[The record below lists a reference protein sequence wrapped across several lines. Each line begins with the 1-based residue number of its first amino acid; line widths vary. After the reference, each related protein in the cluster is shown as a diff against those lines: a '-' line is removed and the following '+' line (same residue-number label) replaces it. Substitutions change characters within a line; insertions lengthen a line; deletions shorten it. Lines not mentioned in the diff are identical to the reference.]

1 MARTKTDSFI
11 LELKLKTS
19 PADDAYLEKC
29 FSAGCSICNTLVR
42 HCRRQIASLRQD
54 KDYRKL
60 LAEYCSPKKGKERSA
75 VAKRLNAI
83 VASYGLTEY
92 SLHDFVKVQQKK
104 HKKYINSHVAQK
116 VASSVWRGVEKVL
129 YGEGKYLHF
138 RKWKDFLSLE
148 GKNNTTGL
156 VFQGGILK
164 VNQRPV
170 HARRQKKDG
179 SPARRY
185 EEEALTRRV
194 KYCRLVRKPVGR
206 RYHYYVQLVLEG
218 KPPRKGYTLGEGA
231 GGLDIGT
238 STAAVVTDT
247 ECILTVLGDGIE
259 SIEKKQWKLQ
269 RKMDR
274 SRRAMNPQNYNPDG
288 TVKKGRKKWTNSS
301 HYRRMQMEYAS
312 LCRRRAAALKQWQ
325 EVMANRIVSQC
336 DIIYVEQMNFK
347 ALQRKAKTSA
357 VKENGKHTRRKRFG
371 KSLQSRAPAQ
381 FCCILER
388 KITAL
393 GGRYLEVDTRSFR
406 ASQYDHTAGTYTKKK
421 LSRRHATIDGHW
433 VQRDLYSAFLLSNSA
448 EDLSHADR
456 DRCIR
461 TFDRFLKNHD
471 VCIASIRNTKTKIP
485 RSFGFQAA

>member
-1 MARTKTDSFI
+1 M
-11 LELKLKTS
+11 
-19 PADDAYLEKC
+19 
-29 FSAGCSICNTLVR
+29 
-42 HCRRQIASLRQD
+42 
-54 KDYRKL
+54 
-60 LAEYCSPKKGKERSA
+60 
-75 VAKRLNAI
+75 
-83 VASYGLTEY
+83 
-92 SLHDFVKVQQKK
+92 
-104 HKKYINSHVAQK
+104 AQK
-116 VASSVWRGVEKVL
+116 IASSVWRGVEKVL
-129 YGEGKYLHF
+129 YGDGKYLHF

-371 KSLQSRAPAQ
+371 KACRAGRRRSSAASWSGRSPPWAADTWKWTPDRSAPASMTTPLTPIQ
-381 FCCILER
+381 RRNSPDAMPSLMGIGSRGTCIPL
-388 KITAL
+388 
-393 GGRYLEVDTRSFR
+393 SF
-406 ASQYDHTAGTYTKKK
+406 
-421 LSRRHATIDGHW
+421 
-433 VQRDLYSAFLLSNSA
+433 
-448 EDLSHADR
+448 
-456 DRCIR
+456 
-461 TFDRFLKNHD
+461 
-471 VCIASIRNTKTKIP
+471 
-485 RSFGFQAA
+485 

>member
-1 MARTKTDSFI
+1 MARTNTDSFI

-29 FSAGCSICNTLVR
+29 FSAGCSIYNTLVR

-54 KDYRKL
+54 KGYRNL
-60 LAEYCSPKKGKERSA
+60 LAEYCSLKNGKERTA
-75 VAKRLNAI
+75 VSKQLNAI

-92 SLHDFVKVQQKK
+92 ALHDFVKIQQKRY
-104 HKKYINSHVAQK
+104 KKYINSHVAQK

-129 YGEGKYLHF
+129 YGDGKSLHF

-164 VNQRPV
+164 VNQRQI

-185 EEEALTRRV
+185 EEEALTSRV
-194 KYCRLVRKPVGR
+194 KYCRLVRKPMGS

-218 KPPRKGYTLGEGA
+218 KPPEGS

-259 SIEKKQWKLQ
+259 SIEKKQGKLQ

-312 LCRRRAAALKQWQ
+312 LCRRRTAALKQWQ
-325 EVMANRIVSQC
+325 EAMANRIVRQC
-336 DIIYVEQMNFK
+336 DTIYVEQMSFK
-347 ALQRKAKTSA
+347 ALQRKAKTSV

-371 KSLQSRAPAQ
+371 RSLQSRAPAQ

-406 ASQYDHTAGTYTKKK
+406 ASQYDHAADSYAKKK
-421 LSRRHATIDGHW
+421 LSRRHAVIDGHW
-433 VQRDLYSAFLLSNSA
+433 VQRDLYSAFLLSNSSG
-448 EDLSHADR
+448 DLSHADR
-456 DRCIR
+456 ERCIR
-461 TFDRFLKNHD
+461 TFEKFLKNQD
-471 VCIASIRNTKTKIP
+471 ACIAEIRNTKKKIP

>member
-60 LAEYCSPKKGKERSA
+60 LAEYCSLKKGKERSA
-75 VAKRLNAI
+75 VAKRVNTI

-156 VFQGGILK
+156 VFQDGILK

-170 HARRQKKDG
+170 HARRQKRDG

-218 KPPRKGYTLGEGA
+218 KPPGKRRTLGEGT

-247 ECILTVLGDGIE
+247 ECILTVWATALNPLKRNSGTPAEDGPFQAGNE
-259 SIEKKQWKLQ
+259 PAELQ
-269 RKMDR
+269 SGRYG
-274 SRRAMNPQNYNPDG
+274 Q
-288 TVKKGRKKWTNSS
+288 KGRKKWTNSS

-312 LCRRRAAALKQWQ
+312 LCRRREAAMKQWQ

-336 DIIYVEQMNFK
+336 DTIYVEQMNFK
-347 ALQRKAKTSA
+347 ALQRKAKTSV
-357 VKENGKHTRRKRFG
+357 VKENGKTQQEETVRQK
-371 KSLQSRAPAQ
+371 PA
-381 FCCILER
+381 EP
-388 KITAL
+388 
-393 GGRYLEVDTRSFR
+393 G
-406 ASQYDHTAGTYTKKK
+406 AG
-421 LSRRHATIDGHW
+421 A
-433 VQRDLYSAFLLSNSA
+433 VLLHPGA
-448 EDLSHADR
+448 EDHRPGRPVPGSGH
-456 DRCIR
+456 
-461 TFDRFLKNHD
+461 K
-471 VCIASIRNTKTKIP
+471 VVP
-485 RSFGFQAA
+485 RQPV